1 MLNPTFY
8 QDLPVENMP
17 LRKLLGKRKLFHAVP
32 ANWQVIVIDIIG
44 STQAVAAGRHH
55 EVNLAAT
62 GGIITVLNR
71 LKADYNEL
79 KIPYFFGGDGATFI
93 APPKLAEELVSDLNN
108 YRHHISN
115 QMDLVLRVGSMQVA
129 EVYDGGTSIQIAV
142 ARLSRLYVVP
152 VVLGNGLK
160 EAERRIKASF
170 TDAEAVASELAI
182 PDLTG
187 MECRWNEIKPPRD
200 KERIVCL
207 LVSCNDEA
215 NQGRVYGEVMGQ
227 LDKIFGQLE
236 RRRPVASGRL
246 RLNLGLV
253 NLAREMYASLGHFQ
267 LRYLLRNWLATLY
280 GPYYFQQTVAGK
292 NYLAKISQL
301 TDTLMLDGNINTVIS
316 GTGDQ
321 IDQLTRYLE
330 KQESAGAL
338 IFGMHVTHASVMSC
352 YVRDHDEDHVHFVD
366 GTEGGYTSAARMFKA
381 KLRARG

>member
-1 MLNPTFY
+1 MLHSTFY

-17 LRKLLGKRKLFHAVP
+17 LRKLLGKGKLFHP
-32 ANWQVIVIDIIG
+32 MPDNWRVIVIDIIG
-44 STQAVAAGRHH
+44 STQAVAAGRHQ

-71 LKADYNEL
+71 LKADYDEL

-93 APPKLAEELVSDLNN
+93 APPQLAKELVSDLNN
-108 YRHHISN
+108 YRHHIKK
-115 QMDLVLRVGSMQVA
+115 QLDLVLRVGSLEVA
-129 EVYDGGTSIQIAV
+129 EVYAADSSIRIAV
-142 ARLSRLYVVP
+142 ARLSRLYVIP

-170 TDAEAVASELAI
+170 TDAEAIAAELET

-187 MECRWNEIKPPRD
+187 MECRWNEIEPPRD

-207 LVSCNDEA
+207 LVNCDDDA
-215 NQGRVYGEVMGQ
+215 NQGRVYGEVMAR

-253 NLAREMYASLGHFQ
+253 NLAREMYASLGRFQ
-267 LRYLLRNWLATLY
+267 LRYLFRNWLATLY
-280 GPYYFQQTVAGK
+280 GPYYFQQTEAGK

-301 TDTLMLDGNINTVIS
+301 TDTLMVDGNINTVIS
-316 GTGDQ
+316 GTQGQ
-321 IDQLTRYLE
+321 IDQLTRFLE
-330 KQESAGAL
+330 ERERAGVL